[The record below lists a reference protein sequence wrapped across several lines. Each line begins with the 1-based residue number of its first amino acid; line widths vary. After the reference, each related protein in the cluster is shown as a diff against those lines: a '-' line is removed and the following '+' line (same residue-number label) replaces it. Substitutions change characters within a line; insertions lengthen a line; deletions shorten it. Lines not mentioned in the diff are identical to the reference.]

1 MYFPRPLN
9 GGGEKTPSFPGNAPY
24 AGIEPFNR
32 IERCADQKADKK
44 E

>member
-24 AGIEPFNR
+24 AGIEPFNQ